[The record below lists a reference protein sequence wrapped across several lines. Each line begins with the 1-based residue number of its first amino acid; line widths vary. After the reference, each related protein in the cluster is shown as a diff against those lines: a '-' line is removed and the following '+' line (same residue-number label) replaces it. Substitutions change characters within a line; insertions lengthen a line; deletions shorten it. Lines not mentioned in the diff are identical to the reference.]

1 MISGN
6 AKDTT
11 RQNNKI
17 KTRYKRNGGTE
28 LRTRIRVTRGTRAL
42 PPHGIAGFDAHEA
55 PTRNQITDFWVDR
68 GLERDRMDA
77 RRPEDL
83 YFAYFN
89 GIYLTVSRTSPGPVQ
104 VPRAGTPSPVGHR
117 TGFKAARA
125 DLSHS
130 RLRETGNGSQMIYLR
145 AGQSL
150 IGLRD
155 LQGNMSAA
163 PKPERAKSRDYDFG
177 LGGCGV
183 VSSHSLPSV
192 SSSGVI
198 PVWWGGTPVLGFTSA
213 VYSFDSSTQP
223 LDFFLARFL
232 LDLGLETS
240 SRVFLP
246 VMSEEVRESKCT
258 RCAICLGIKGESCAD
273 FAENDLKINGDYPQE
288 IFDALSK
295 GWTTLKSPPNY
306 WSSRS
311 PYWLGNPNLG
321 VKYSK
326 LQSMLAIMAK
336 RTKPGETPLV
346 DPELRERLGAIV
358 TKCRRIKEG
367 KMLPG
372 DMAVPTWRD
381 GKSGASGGAG
391 ASRGTKRPST
401 GEAAP
406 ANKTRVVARS
416 GGSSAVQNWRT
427 PTQGPPNFYGLMCRT
442 RELISTGDAN
452 SDGPEAR
459 VLGGLMAIRTQ
470 MFGLESQID
479 VMQELWTD
487 LGRQH
492 DAKTEELRDHLDD
505 YESLAPR
512 IAPADTVLPDD
523 RVPSSRRAVA
533 PTRRNELTED
543 RVVVNLR
550 GTTRGPPPKA
560 LRESRSRVVKAIA
573 TPVAPKAD
581 TQVAVPLEA
590 PVETPVASSS
600 RDKGKA
606 RANPVRA
613 TRKKTWAEE
622 VEAEDVRMVVSEGDE
637 DDEDELESGDESD
650 LSELPQGY
658 RSD

>member
-6 AKDTT
+6 AKDKNTVQEE
-11 RQNNKI
+11 R
-17 KTRYKRNGGTE
+17 RNGTPDENQVTMLTE
-28 LRTRIRVTRGTRAL
+28 DMAWRLHTSMFSSSENSLATRRRLYSETRG
-42 PPHGIAGFDAHEA
+42 
-55 PTRNQITDFWVDR
+55 
-68 GLERDRMDA
+68 
-77 RRPEDL
+77 RPEDL

-89 GIYLTVSRTSPGPVQ
+89 GIYLTVSRTSPGPIQ

-125 DLSHS
+125 DLSRS

-163 PKPERAKSRDYDFG
+163 PKPERAKSRDYDFV
-177 LGGCGV
+177 GGCGV

-192 SSSGVI
+192 SS
-198 PVWWGGTPVLGFTSA
+198 
-213 VYSFDSSTQP
+213 TQP
-223 LDFFLARFL
+223 LDFFLAHFL

-288 IFDALSK
+288 IFDALFK
-295 GWTTLKSPPNY
+295 GLDNAQIAAKLLELKY
-306 WSSRS
+306 LYKVEVLITHGEGS

-416 GGSSAVQNWRT
+416 GGGSAVQNWRT
-427 PTQGPPNFYGLMCRT
+427 PTQGPPNFYGLMRRT

-622 VEAEDVRMVVSEGDE
+622 VEAEDVRMIVSEGDE
-637 DDEDELESGDESD
+637 DEDDELESGDESD
-650 LSELPQGY
+650 LSELPKGY

>member
-1 MISGN
+1 MS
-6 AKDTT
+6 DT
-11 RQNNKI
+11 I
-17 KTRYKRNGGTE
+17 
-28 LRTRIRVTRGTRAL
+28 
-42 PPHGIAGFDAHEA
+42 
-55 PTRNQITDFWVDR
+55 
-68 GLERDRMDA
+68 
-77 RRPEDL
+77 
-83 YFAYFN
+83 
-89 GIYLTVSRTSPGPVQ
+89 
-104 VPRAGTPSPVGHR
+104 
-117 TGFKAARA
+117 
-125 DLSHS
+125 
-130 RLRETGNGSQMIYLR
+130 
-145 AGQSL
+145 QSA
-150 IGLRD
+150 
-155 LQGNMSAA
+155 Q
-163 PKPERAKSRDYDFG
+163 
-177 LGGCGV
+177 
-183 VSSHSLPSV
+183 
-192 SSSGVI
+192 
-198 PVWWGGTPVLGFTSA
+198 
-213 VYSFDSSTQP
+213 
-223 LDFFLARFL
+223 
-232 LDLGLETS
+232 
-240 SRVFLP
+240 
-246 VMSEEVRESKCT
+246 
-258 RCAICLGIKGESCAD
+258 SCAD

-288 IFDALSK
+288 IFDALFK
-295 GWTTLKSPPNY
+295 GLDNAQIAAKLLETKYLYKAEVLITHGEG
-306 WSSRS
+306 S

-326 LQSMLAIMAK
+326 LQSVLAIMAK
-336 RTKPGETPLV
+336 RTKQGETPLV

-381 GKSGASGGAG
+381 GRSEGPAGAS

-401 GEAAP
+401 GETASP
-406 ANKTRVVARS
+406 NKMRVVARS
-416 GGSSAVQNWRT
+416 GGGSAVQNWRT
-427 PTQGPPNFYGLMCRT
+427 PTQGPLNFYGLMRRT

-560 LRESRSRVVKAIA
+560 LRESRSRTVKAIA
-573 TPVAPKAD
+573 IPVAPKAD

-590 PVETPVASSS
+590 PIEVPVASSS

-606 RANPVRA
+606 RANPVRSA
-613 TRKKTWAEE
+613 RTKKSWAEE
-622 VEAEDVRMVVSEGDE
+622 VEAEDVRMVVSEGDASE
-637 DDEDELESGDESD
+637 VDEEDEIASGDESD
-650 LSELPQGY
+650 LSELPEGY